1 MVRKKLDERIRT
13 LFRETLKSDQRS
25 LLVLVGD
32 HGRDQVPNL
41 HHILQRTSM
50 ETDVSSSS
58 SHVPLRRRQ
67 QGEDSVLRCY
77 KKELGSGAEPVART
91 SANLATLEQV
101 RVEIQLEVAAG
112 KKRLQDTTET
122 RGSSASRLRVEK
134 GCERSTMRC
143 STGSFRYQLLHHPA
157 LNQHL

>member
-41 HHILQRTSM
+41 HQILQRTSM

-58 SHVPLRRRQ
+58 SGRRIA
-67 QGEDSVLRCY
+67 SSL
-77 KKELGSGAEPVART
+77 VANRWC
-91 SANLATLEQV
+91 AT
-101 RVEIQLEVAAG
+101 
-112 KKRLQDTTET
+112 T
-122 RGSSASRLRVEK
+122 
-134 GCERSTMRC
+134 
-143 STGSFRYQLLHHPA
+143 
-157 LNQHL
+157 